1 MTKTLKLRW
10 PSSRIISAE
19 SHVELRE
26 PFMSKPPSA
35 PRRIWI
41 MLEAPEVIELKRI
54 AIDRDGDGA
63 IAFFRDVLVAR
74 ARRRPAARHR
84 LGYACGGRKP

>member
-1 MTKTLKLRW
+1 
-10 PSSRIISAE
+10 
-19 SHVELRE
+19 
-26 PFMSKPPSA
+26 MSKPPSA

-63 IAFFRDVLVAR
+63 VAFFWDVLITRAR
-74 ARRRPAARHR
+74 AAALQRGIALDMLAEDENHER
-84 LGYACGGRKP
+84 IPG